1 MTPVTNEPTA
11 AEWMVLAAFR
21 AGGPMATR
29 DVIEALAAEEWSD
42 STVKPLLR
50 RLTEKG
56 ALKAKRIG
64 NSFLYS
70 ATRAHWTA
78 LRRAGGQTALRR
90 GIWICTL
97 TARKSGHVGTSI
109 RKEPE
114 QRPKRRKEIKYA
126 QKSPSFMGI
135 LVNYGDKHH
144 KVIQSRP
151 PPPGSLFS

>member
-1 MTPVTNEPTA
+1 MTPETNEPTA
-11 AEWMVLAAFR
+11 AEWKVLAAVR

-42 STVKPLLR
+42 STVKTLLR

-78 LRRAGGQTALRR
+78 LRRAGD
-90 GIWICTL
+90 TL
-97 TARKSGHVGTSI
+97 LERAGDAATGPLLAH
-109 RKEPE
+109 
-114 QRPKRRKEIKYA
+114 
-126 QKSPSFMGI
+126 
-135 LVNYGDKHH
+135 LVK
-144 KVIQSRP
+144 QSRLSADELDELRALIDEKSEE
-151 PPPGSLFS
+151 GRS